1 MKSTPRVVAATSLGL
16 LGAAIV
22 YGRSPAELRGELSL
36 PLLFGCTSVFA
47 LAVGAAK
54 IEAALSEKD
63 GPRVV
68 RRAAGIVA
76 GTFFGM
82 AAIGAASFD
91 LSSGSLAQARLGWA
105 LMFALVAATV
115 IVFADRARYAGVGL
129 LALGKRGL
137 VLAFVAVALLA
148 GARLTAAAA
157 PAPQLP
163 VAPAVPAS
171 AASVEAP
178 APTASAVPAEAA
190 PAPAPSAA
198 VVDSA
203 AAAASPSAAPSAASA
218 PSAAA
223 PAPTGG
229 EPGSIQIDA
238 LTARGMLEADARG
251 GVARRMDRLQACL
264 ADPKNAQKGTLS
276 LRIGVDPSGSVGYS
290 RGTGG
295 DLNGTPLGTCLLAV
309 FYKMGFAATAA
320 NGGNFDIT
328 LRVP

>member
-157 PAPQLP
+157 PAPHLA

-171 AASVEAP
+171 TGSVEAP
-178 APTASAVPAEAA
+178 APEAKASAALPAEAA
-190 PAPAPSAA
+190 PAPSASVAP
-198 VVDSA
+198 VDSA
-203 AAAASPSAAPSAASA
+203 AAAPSAAPAAPSAAPA
-218 PSAAA
+218 
-223 PAPTGG
+223 APTGG

-238 LTARGMLEADARG
+238 LAARGMLEADARG